1 VTSEEE
7 KESSWSVICSTVQD
21 WENLVASYK
30 QSDKREDRKLYKL
43 LQDCFLPEIREMFVE
58 KKREERKK
66 MQQQLSRRSS
76 SRVEVL
82 KKQQEERDRQLA
94 LQLAQETKKAK
105 KEERDKRGRKRGR
118 KRKLKGSDEDD
129 EDDDDEEEDGNEQED
144 EEDIQGDREER
155 AKQREMMKEMRAR
168 REAEKAV
175 ESKFREEVQQQR
187 AKVKEKEDET
197 KSAKRDKKE
206 VSRKP
211 RKPVRYDT
219 DSDDTVPDVSSE
231 ASSRDQSPDV
241 SEADSDDVY
250 KPPKEYKSNSSSKTN
265 FSNALIRAGTKSTK
279 DSSLVLEKDKQK
291 SIKEILNEKPVV
303 RKSPGLLLQTAGK
316 GLLNKPKESMKENG
330 EIETSI
336 SRPSSGISFG
346 LWGGHLPVEPS
357 LISSNMSSSY
367 DDKPSSVLT
376 KDKKEESS
384 KKVFSNWGGDF
395 FKKNLDFR
403 ANTNRILE
411 KLSKSST
418 DVNSS
423 SAANGNGFS

>member
-1 VTSEEE
+1 
-7 KESSWSVICSTVQD
+7 
-21 WENLVASYK
+21 
-30 QSDKREDRKLYKL
+30 
-43 LQDCFLPEIREMFVE
+43 M
-58 KKREERKK
+58 
-66 MQQQLSRRSS
+66 
-76 SRVEVL
+76 
-82 KKQQEERDRQLA
+82 
-94 LQLAQETKKAK
+94 
-105 KEERDKRGRKRGR
+105 
-118 KRKLKGSDEDD
+118 
-129 EDDDDEEEDGNEQED
+129 
-144 EEDIQGDREER
+144 
-155 AKQREMMKEMRAR
+155 
-168 REAEKAV
+168 
-175 ESKFREEVQQQR
+175 
-187 AKVKEKEDET
+187 
-197 KSAKRDKKE
+197 
-206 VSRKP
+206 SRKP

-279 DSSLVLEKDKQK
+279 DSSLVLEKEKQK

-316 GLLNKPKESMKENG
+316 GLLNKQKESMKENG